1 MKEVVVKM
9 IGVRY
14 AEEGD
19 IELVH
24 RPKGWE
30 PPYSGMTAD
39 VGYLIRAY
47 NEGGYNCT
55 EVSLEDL
62 LDWLREHKPELLCED
77 CRKGVKHV
85 HEAEIGVEFGGE
97 QVG

>member
-1 MKEVVVKM
+1 M
-9 IGVRY
+9 R
-14 AEEGD
+14 
-19 IELVH
+19 
-24 RPKGWE
+24 
-30 PPYSGMTAD
+30 
-39 VGYLIRAY
+39 
-47 NEGGYNCT
+47 GGYNCT